1 MSAKKY
7 VAGLAA
13 AFALGFG
20 SCYCLTN
27 GVEQT
32 WNDAKYFFYKTQRA
46 AIAAGDVMNEAKP
59 GPVKKLDEAIINV
72 GYGMTVEEAEKK
84 HEEIKSD
91 LDFKI
96 SQCKQAGEKK

>member
-13 AFALGFG
+13 AFAFGFG

-27 GVEQT
+27 GVKET
-32 WNDAKYFFYKTQRA
+32 WNDVKYFFYKTQRA
-46 AIAAGDVMNEAKP
+46 AIAASDVMNEVKP
-59 GPVKKLDEAIINV
+59 GSIKKVDDVIIKV
-72 GYGMTVEEAEKK
+72 GYGMTREEAEKR
-84 HEEIKSD
+84 HEDIKSD

-96 SQCKQAGEKK
+96 SQCEKAKEKE